1 MPENKQQKIGIYTV
15 CNNAKYLEQS
25 LFSVSTADYIVAIV
39 SNNNEEAKKVLD
51 NLSMML
57 PQLMYISVTNKDMKN

>member
-57 PQLMYISVTNKDMKN
+57 PQLMYISVTNKDLEN

>member
-1 MPENKQQKIGIYTV
+1 MPKNKQQKIGIYTV
-15 CNNAKYLEQS
+15 CNNTKYLEQS

-39 SNNNEEAKKVLD
+39 SENNEEAKKVLD

-57 PQLMYISVTNKDMKN
+57 PQLMYVSVTNKDMEN

>member
-15 CNNAKYLEQS
+15 CNNATYLEQS

-57 PQLMYISVTNKDMKN
+57 PQLMYVSVTNKELEN

>member
-39 SNNNEEAKKVLD
+39 SENNEEAKKVLD

-57 PQLMYISVTNKDMKN
+57 PQLMYVSVTNKELEN

>member
-57 PQLMYISVTNKDMKN
+57 PQLMYVSVTNKELEN